1 MEYAQREKDENL
13 CMRPFAMQPPSARAR
28 LSQRCA
34 QHGAA
39 LMPKWVSQE
48 HPKLFAPVG
57 IAVDGHGGDSAY
69 EEFSAKG
76 IWTAP
81 VDHPH
86 QRGENQYGLQRVRE
100 SIV

>member
-1 MEYAQREKDENL
+1 
-13 CMRPFAMQPPSARAR
+13 MRPYAIQSPSSQNR
-28 LSQRCA
+28 LSQRCVES
-34 QHGAA
+34 GAS

-57 IAVDGHGGDSAY
+57 IGLDGHGGDRVF
-69 EEFSAKG
+69 EEFSSQG

-81 VDHPH
+81 VDHPN

-100 SIV
+100 SIAAKRGSVGGV